1 MAALGRARV
10 AENQKSKMP
19 YYLGIDAGGTKTESA
34 VSNGAEL
41 LGQATSG
48 TSKIL
53 RVGEAQARLNLR
65 QAVLEACEAAK
76 VSPTEIIQVCVGI
89 SGASIPGVVAWVEG
103 VIHELGPAHVRIIGD
118 HIIAHRAAFGALA
131 GVLVIAGT
139 GSIAYG
145 KNEKGETAR
154 AGGWGPAVSDEGSA
168 FWIGREAVSAA
179 LRLHDQASNNG
190 LYSSIAQFWKV
201 ESAEDVIRVANADA
215 SRNFADLSFLITTLA
230 DKGDATAQAIMTRAG
245 QELAGLAATVITR
258 LWPPDAVVRVAL
270 AGGVLQSSS
279 LIRHAFHDALQTEH
293 RRAAISFAYVRPV
306 LGALAMAAQHG
317 TAK

>member
-1 MAALGRARV
+1 MAALGRAQV
-10 AENQKSKMP
+10 AENHKSKMS

-48 TSKIL
+48 SCKIL
-53 RVGEAQARLNLR
+53 RVGEEQARLNLR

-76 VSPTEIIQVCVGI
+76 VRPAEIIQACIGI
-89 SGASIPGVVAWVEG
+89 SGASIPGVATWVEG
-103 VIHELGPAHVRIIGD
+103 VIHELGAAHVKVMGD

-145 KNEKGETAR
+145 KNEKGECAR
-154 AGGWGPAVSDEGSA
+154 AGGWGPTVSDEGSA
-168 FWIGREAVSAA
+168 FWIGREAVAAA

-190 LYSSIAQFWKV
+190 LYSSIAQFWKA
-201 ESAEDVIRVANADA
+201 ESAEEVIRVANADA
-215 SRNFADLSFLITTLA
+215 NTSFAELSSLVTTLA
-230 DKGDATAQAIMTRAG
+230 DKGDSTAQSIMIRAG
-245 QELAGLAATVITR
+245 QELAGLAATVISR
-258 LWPPDAVVRVAL
+258 LWPLDAVVRVAL
-270 AGGVLQSSS
+270 AGGVLQNSS
-279 LIRHAFHDALQTEH
+279 LIRQAFHDALQTEH
-293 RRAAISFAYVRPV
+293 GKAAISFAYVRPV
-306 LGALAMAAQHG
+306 LGALAMAAHHG